1 MDRLKG
7 ADMRQ
12 HLLAACGVAIG
23 LCALAGLMVPVHTV
37 AQGPPAATT
46 STAGTGTVP
55 KTPWGHPDLQGVW
68 TTDLEIGVPLE
79 RPVELGE
86 KALLTEAEYRQRAE
100 MLKKKYS
107 DDKSNRAGEV
117 GNEQGPVHWYEG
129 AQHVSYRTS
138 LVIDPPNGRIPPY
151 TADAQKRVVRK
162 GTELG
167 FVGGSFGKGPYDG
180 PEDLA
185 LTDRCVTR
193 GLPQTWFPSE
203 YNNGFQIVQSADHVT
218 IFYERLHEAR
228 VIPLDGRP
236 HLTGQVRQWIGDSRG
251 RWEGNTLVVDVANF
265 GEQTSFRKSSTTL
278 HLIERYTRVDPET
291 VRVEVTVDDPSTWT
305 RPWTLAVT
313 GKKDPAYWQ
322 IFEYACHEGNY
333 GMRNMLSGARAEEK
347 AAREASTTKK
357 K

>member
-1 MDRLKG
+1 
-7 ADMRQ
+7 MRYRF
-12 HLLAACGVAIG
+12 LVAFGVTVG
-23 LCALAGLMVPVHTV
+23 LCALVGSLSVRTAARG
-37 AQGPPAATT
+37 AQASNTSAA
-46 STAGTGTVP
+46 SNWTAP

-79 RPVELGE
+79 RPVDLGE
-86 KALLTEAEYRQRAE
+86 KELLTEAEYRKRAE
-100 MLKKKYS
+100 ALKKHYS
-107 DDKSNRAGEV
+107 DDKGSRAGEI

-151 TADAQKRVVRK
+151 TAEAQKRVVRP

-167 FVGGSFGKGPYDG
+167 FVGGSFGKGPYNG

-203 YNNGFQIVQSADHVT
+203 YNNGFQIVQSADYVT
-218 IFYERLHEAR
+218 VFYERLHEAR

-251 RWEGNTLVVDVANF
+251 RWEGNTLVVDVSNF
-265 GEQTSFRKSSTTL
+265 GEQTSFRKSSSTL
-278 HLIERYTRVDPET
+278 HLIERYTRVDADT

-305 RPWTLAVT
+305 KPWTFAVT

-347 AAREASTTKK
+347 AAREASKK
-357 K
+357 KTN